1 MVFVVQFTNEADK
14 IGGERA
20 AGLINGMKP
29 SFILEDHTDIVYVRL
44 LISAGKSHYIC
55 YLRQYTTRHPADCF
69 LALPSRWLER
79 SSHLTG

>member
-29 SFILEDHTDIVYVRL
+29 SFILEIIPISFMYV
-44 LISAGKSHYIC
+44 C
-55 YLRQYTTRHPADCF
+55 
-69 LALPSRWLER
+69 
-79 SSHLTG
+79 